1 MLNPGWFLD
10 ELERHRIGC
19 ITGVP
24 CSYVSGLYSML
35 EDGTRP
41 YFPATAEGEA
51 VALAAGAWLAGSRGL
66 VLAQNSGLGNM
77 VNPLTS
83 LTQPF
88 EIPVVLGV
96 SRRGWPAGTD
106 EPQHALMGQITPDL
120 LRLMGLRTENLAADQ
135 TEAARQLTEAF
146 EHCDQR
152 LSTALVLEKGV
163 FDNAVPSCE
172 VAEPQELPRATV
184 RELRAGSRPSRAEVL
199 ACWLELGVPR
209 PTVAT
214 TGYTSRELY
223 GLDDRD
229 DQFYLVGSMG
239 CAPALGAGLAV
250 TGLPVT
256 VLDGDGALLM
266 RMGSLATVAR
276 HVRTPF
282 LHVVLDNG
290 RHESTGGQ
298 RTNGG
303 AVDFAAAALA
313 CGYRAAWRC
322 DGIEAVRT
330 ALREAVEHQDGCVLV
345 HCLIR
350 PGTATKPPRP
360 KDRLPDLALRFRTH
374 VTDHFATAEGGSDGL
389 TVRP

>member
-1 MLNPGWFLD
+1 MLNPAWFLN
-10 ELERHRIGC
+10 ELDQHRFGC

-24 CSYVSGLYSML
+24 CSYISGLYSML

-41 YFPATAEGEA
+41 YFPATSEGEA

-88 EIPVVLGV
+88 EIPVLLGV

-106 EPQHALMGQITPDL
+106 EPQHALMGRITPDL
-120 LRLMGLRTENLAADQ
+120 LRLIEIRTEDLSAEQA
-135 TEAARQLTEAF
+135 TAARQLAHAADRCE
-146 EHCDQR
+146 QR
-152 LSTALVLEKGV
+152 LSTAFVLEKGV
-163 FDNAVPSCE
+163 FDNAVPACE
-172 VAEPQELPRATV
+172 VVAPEPLPGAAG
-184 RELRAGSRPSRAEVL
+184 RELRGGPRPTRAEVL
-199 ACWLELGVPR
+199 ESWLALGISR

-229 DQFYLVGSMG
+229 NHFYLVGSMG
-239 CAPALGAGLAV
+239 CAPALGAGIAI
-250 TGLPVT
+250 TGSPVT

-298 RTNGG
+298 RTNGAG
-303 AVDFAAAALA
+303 VDFAAAALA

-322 DGIEAVRT
+322 DGRDAVAA
-330 ALREAVEHQDGCVLV
+330 ALREAVAYQDGCVLV
-345 HCLIR
+345 HCLVR
-350 PGTATKPPRP
+350 PGVGAKPPRP

-374 VTDHFATAEGGSDGL
+374 LTDHFAAAEGGSDGYS
-389 TVRP
+389 VRP

>member
-1 MLNPGWFLD
+1 MLNPAWFLN
-10 ELERHRIGC
+10 ELDQHRIGC

-24 CSYVSGLYSML
+24 CSYISGLYSML

-41 YFPATAEGEA
+41 YFPATSEGEA

-77 VNPLTS
+77 VNPLSS

-88 EIPVVLGV
+88 EIPVILGV

-106 EPQHALMGQITPDL
+106 EPQHALMGRITPDL
-120 LRLMGLRTENLAADQ
+120 LRLLGIRTENLALDHAA
-135 TEAARQLTEAF
+135 AARQLA
-146 EHCDQR
+146 HAADRCDDR
-152 LSTALVLEKGV
+152 RSTAFVLEKGIL
-163 FDNAVPSCE
+163 DNAVPPAE
-172 VAEPQELPRATV
+172 VVEPEPLPSATV
-184 RELRAGSRPSRAEVL
+184 RALRAGPRPTRAQVL
-199 ACWLELGVPR
+199 DSWLALGVSR

-229 DQFYLVGSMG
+229 NHFYLVGSMG
-239 CAPALGAGLAV
+239 CAPALAGGLAV
-250 TGLPVT
+250 AGLPVT

-266 RMGSLATVAR
+266 RMGSLATLAR

-303 AVDFAAAALA
+303 VVDFAAAALA

-322 DGIEAVRT
+322 DGSEAVTT
-330 ALREAVEHQDGCVLV
+330 ALREAVAHQDGCVLV
-345 HCLIR
+345 HCLVR
-350 PGTATKPPRP
+350 PGVASKPPRP

-374 VTDHFATAEGGSDGL
+374 VTDNFAIAEGGSGGYSI
-389 TVRP
+389 RP

>member
-1 MLNPGWFLD
+1 MLNPAWFLD
-10 ELERHRIGC
+10 ELDRHRIGC

-41 YFPATAEGEA
+41 YFPATSEGEA
-51 VALAAGAWLAGSRGL
+51 VALAAGAWLAGSWGL

-77 VNPLTS
+77 VNPLSS

-88 EIPVVLGV
+88 EIPVVLGI
-96 SRRGWPAGTD
+96 SRRGWPPGTD
-106 EPQHALMGQITPDL
+106 EPQHALMGEITPDL
-120 LRLMGLRTENLAADQ
+120 LRLLGIRTSNLDPDPAA
-135 TEAARQLTEAF
+135 AALQLVRAMERCA
-146 EHCDQR
+146 ER
-152 LSTALVLEKGV
+152 ASTAWVLEKGV
-163 FDNAVPSCE
+163 FDNAAPSCE
-172 VAEPQELPRATV
+172 VADPGRPPRVVV
-184 RELRAGSRPSRAEVL
+184 RELRGGPRPTRADVL
-199 ACWLELGVPR
+199 KSWLALGIPR

-229 DQFYLVGSMG
+229 NHFYLVGSMG

-250 TGLPVT
+250 AGLPVA

-266 RMGSLATVAR
+266 RMGSLATLAR
-276 HVRTPF
+276 HVRTPL

-303 AVDFAAAALA
+303 GIDFAAAALA

-322 DGIEAVRT
+322 DGRAAVDA
-330 ALREAVEHQDGCVLV
+330 ALREAVDDQEGCVLV
-345 HCLIR
+345 HCLVR
-350 PGTATKPPRP
+350 PGIEAKPPRP
-360 KDRLPDLALRFRTH
+360 KQTLPELALRFRTH
-374 VTDHFATAEGGSDGL
+374 LTDHFATAEGGTDGTTL
-389 TVRP
+389 RP